1 MYCNY
6 PLNPQVIP
14 LWNIDYL
21 IFPLQEAEADGR
33 KTEVRLLL
41 AIPSLDK
48 VLVTMLAA
56 GATGG
61 PGDSLVCIIEL
72 SLCNCHMDMP
82 PPPSPLL

>member
-6 PLNPQVIP
+6 LLNPQLIS
-14 LWNIDYL
+14 LGDIDYL
-21 IFPLQEAEADGR
+21 LFPLQEAEADGR

-56 GATGG
+56 GAIGG
-61 PGDSLVCIIEL
+61 PGDSLVCIIEV
-72 SLCNCHMDMP
+72 SLCNCQMDMP
-82 PPPSPLL
+82 PPPLL